1 MFMAENENTS
11 SPKDLAIPANPDS
24 APADGPT
31 TERKAL
37 KVFDLHTICHA
48 ADGIGGLFVEDGE
61 FTVAMAEHCG
71 CGEVERFVALLQ
83 ALDHYSIAAAL
94 LEHHIEFDQCE
105 PSSHPEAAAVFAA
118 A

>member
-1 MFMAENENTS
+1 MAENENTN
-11 SPKDLAIPANPDS
+11 SPTELEILANSDA
-24 APADGPT
+24 APAGDPT

-37 KVFDLHTICHA
+37 QVFDLHTICHA

-61 FTVAMAEHCG
+61 FTVAIAEHCG

-94 LEHHIEFDQCE
+94 LEHHIEYDQCE
-105 PSSHPEAAAVFAA
+105 PSSHPDAAAVFAA

>member
-1 MFMAENENTS
+1 MR
-11 SPKDLAIPANPDS
+11 
-24 APADGPT
+24 ADGREVAYDRKGASDASISYTPT
-31 TERKAL
+31 
-37 KVFDLHTICHA
+37 
-48 ADGIGGLFVEDGE
+48 EDGE